1 MFGVRCFFL
10 RYVTLFLIV
19 LFCMCLASLR
29 RSLKRGRHAEAKAE
43 AKAEAEA
50 EAATTPPPAMVTK
63 PFSFKWWKGRQGKG
77 REAPTTTFLPFASCL
92 LVLWTLTE
100 ALVSVTTAAALVVA
114 RPDSLTHSLSLS
126 LFWVMRPLDRHLRK
140 EERRRRRKDMS
151 DRTRIPKIE
160 RDRTMDIWPTTE

>member
-10 RYVTLFLIV
+10 RHVTLFLIV

-29 RSLKRGRHAEAKAE
+29 RSLKRGRHAVAKAE

-63 PFSFKWWKGRQGKG
+63 PFPSSGGREDKG
-77 REAPTTTFLPFASCL
+77 REGKHQQQPLLPFASCL

-126 LFWVMRPLDRHLRK
+126 LFWVMRPASPK
-140 EERRRRRKDMS
+140 RRKKKKKKRYERS
-151 DRTRIPKIE
+151 NKNPKN
-160 RDRTMDIWPTTE
+160 RA